1 LRRIRKLKI
10 KREFLPAR
18 NRGYL
23 IMKRFGTILLLGT
36 ILTLGSCGGE
46 APKATKVPMP
56 PAGKKA
62 PAPLPTPPR
71 APSSGEFKA
80 DLTAAEKYIYDPKG
94 KPDPF
99 RPLIVER
106 PEAAKA
112 KPKPSEQAALEAATP
127 LERMDLGQ
135 LKLVAVI
142 WNVSEPKGMVEDD
155 AGKGY
160 ILSIGTPIGKNR
172 GKVTQINSL
181 GVLVTERYD
190 DSTGKFKSRQVTLKL
205 YPD

>member
-1 LRRIRKLKI
+1 
-10 KREFLPAR
+10 
-18 NRGYL
+18 
-23 IMKRFGTILLLGT
+23 MKRFGTILLLGT

-62 PAPLPTPPR
+62 PAQAPTPAP
-71 APSSGEFKA
+71 APSSVESKA
-80 DLTAAEKYIYDPKG
+80 ELAPLEKYTYDPKG

-99 RPLIVER
+99 KPLIVEKT
-106 PEAAKA
+106 EAAAAA
-112 KPKPSEQAALEAATP
+112 KPKPPAQAALEAGTP

-142 WNVSEPKGMVEDD
+142 WNISDPKGMVEDET
-155 AGKGY
+155 GKGY

-172 GKVTQINSL
+172 GKVTQINSS
-181 GVLVTERYD
+181 GILVTERFE
-190 DSTGKFKSRQVTLKL
+190 DSSGKFKSRQVTLKL
-205 YPD
+205 YPDF

>member
-1 LRRIRKLKI
+1 
-10 KREFLPAR
+10 
-18 NRGYL
+18 
-23 IMKRFGTILLLGT
+23 MKRLGTILLLGT

-56 PAGKKA
+56 PVGKKA
-62 PAPLPTPPR
+62 PAPIPRPLPSAQETKAEL
-71 APSSGEFKA
+71 APV
-80 DLTAAEKYIYDPKG
+80 EKYIYDPKG

-99 RPLIVER
+99 RPLIVEK
-106 PEAAKA
+106 PEAAPAKRKA
-112 KPKPSEQAALEAATP
+112 SAEAALEAATP

-142 WNVSEPKGMVEDD
+142 WNISNPKAMVEDD
-155 AGKGY
+155 TGKGY
-160 ILSIGTPIGKNR
+160 ILSIRTPIGKNR
-172 GKVTQINSL
+172 GKVTQINSS
-181 GVLVTERYD
+181 GVQVTERFE